1 MAAASNLNIFG
12 GRNSTVVTLA
22 TRNVRIAKGAVP
34 LYDRMMSDSKFITYG
49 ITFDVG
55 KSVIKPEILRRGAPD
70 FQLVSKTSNLVL
82 NWVCLP
88 SIVIRA

>member
-1 MAAASNLNIFG
+1 MATAGNLNIFG

-55 KSVIKPEILRRGAPD
+55 KSVIKPEILRRGAYRQHGQRHQQPD
-70 FQLVSKTSNLVL
+70 TERSTKQGY
-82 NWVCLP
+82 
-88 SIVIRA
+88 RR